1 VVTSAHCDARWDSFL
16 HRRTAAPA
24 TEAQVHQLEG
34 EDQSSSAVPNTP
46 VRSDSSSTIELAR
59 LRNSHSGVSANR
71 HGRTGK
77 VRVSVITTQVVGYAR
92 KPCPKRRLGCIRER
106 VRPWVGRASREH
118 RAIVASGARTAGNDG
133 RKRGPDRNDGRKV
146 TLSVTVAPL
155 RLGSCSVTRNADRK
169 CLHRAAT
176 QQRLHRARGRRS
188 PRRCRLS
195 GGHFPSSPANISH

>member
-1 VVTSAHCDARWDSFL
+1 MNFGHIGHSFDDFTPGQRFDEGRVDEVILATLDWVVTTGSGDLGAL
-16 HRRTAAPA
+16 RRSMG
-24 TEAQVHQLEG
+24 QLFSIAEQPR
-34 EDQSSSAVPNTP
+34 E
-46 VRSDSSSTIELAR
+46 
-59 LRNSHSGVSANR
+59 
-71 HGRTGK
+71 
-77 VRVSVITTQVVGYAR
+77 TQVVGYAR

-155 RLGSCSVTRNADRK
+155 RLGSCSVTRNTDRK

-176 QQRLHRARGRRS
+176 QHRLHRARGRRR
-188 PRRCRLS
+188 PRLCRLS
-195 GGHFPSSPANISH
+195 GRHFPSSPANISH